1 MSLLIPLL
9 ILLVVV
15 LLINQFIGV
24 NTPVGIILVIVAVLL
39 IFGGGYLHNPQ
50 LFRW

>member
-15 LLINQFIGV
+15 LLINQFVGV
-24 NTPVGIILVIVAVLL
+24 NTPVGIILVIVAILL
-39 IFGGGYLHNPQ
+39 LFGGGHLYPNLY
-50 LFRW
+50 RW